1 MNNTFKHQSGA
12 VLAVS
17 LIMLLLL
24 TIISA
29 AGMQT
34 TSLEEKMTSNQRDR
48 NLAFQATESAIRA
61 GENFLTQATLPTF
74 NGSNGLYAQ
83 NGSPPSANDD
93 WANFSSVTY
102 SYAGSLIA
110 SAPQYVIQRLAD
122 VESGSSLDAGAYGQS
137 EMYRVTARGVGG
149 TGTAVVVIQTT
160 YKR

>member
-1 MNNTFKHQSGA
+1 MNKTLKHQSGA
-12 VLAVS
+12 VLVVS
-17 LIMLLLL
+17 LVMLLLL
-24 TIISA
+24 TIISV

-34 TSLEEKMTSNQRDR
+34 TSLEEKMTGNQRDR
-48 NLAFQATESAIRA
+48 NLAFQATESAVRA
-61 GENFLTQATLPTF
+61 GEDFLTQATLPTF

-83 NGSPPSANDD
+83 NDSPPGANDD